1 MIQQNLIYYEFSK
14 DLAIE
19 SVLLE
24 FELEVL
30 NESILRFCLLLVQVL
45 EVGVLES
52 LLSAESLIGVIAEEF
67 AHQVKRIFFDARE
80 ELLEADPLGLLLT
93 LDQEVAD
100 ASVLDLVNQAL
111 RRETQEGD
119 EALNLLRKIFFP
131 EYNLAEVELGENTT
145 C

>member
-1 MIQQNLIYYEFSK
+1 MIQQNLINYEFSK

>member
-1 MIQQNLIYYEFSK
+1 VIQQNLIYYEFSK

>member
-1 MIQQNLIYYEFSK
+1 VIQQNLINYEFSK